1 MIVKVDLMNCLL
13 LQISTLRF
21 ASRMMCVSSEPT
33 VNEHYDPAVSTKAA
47 LYIISLK
54 YRKLSLI
61 TQ

>member
-1 MIVKVDLMNCLL
+1 
-13 LQISTLRF
+13 
-21 ASRMMCVSSEPT
+21 MCVSSEPT

-61 TQ
+61 TRQTVPGVHSMYFHV